1 MRAQEEA
8 AKSPKSAPLGRHTII
23 SRIPKDPSV
32 RDGENDI
39 AMRATQNPRRAPMTR
54 PANPQ
59 PMTNS
64 TLMDNPHRQI
74 WQMQPP
80 E

>member
-39 AMRATQNPRRAPMTR
+39 AMRATQNP
-54 PANPQ
+54 
-59 PMTNS
+59 
-64 TLMDNPHRQI
+64 L
-74 WQMQPP
+74 
-80 E
+80 